1 MGTSRRDFV
10 KLLTSSGIALSVS
23 PLALAQQPD
32 FMVRETFPGR
42 QNFNPAATGAGRIDG
57 VAKVTGSK
65 LYAADFR
72 RSARLAGED
81 LARDAHRH
89 HRRNPHL

>member
-32 FMVRETFPGR
+32 FMARETFPGR
-42 QNFNPAATGAGRIDG
+42 QNFNPAATGAGRIDD
-57 VAKVTGSK
+57 VVWTPVSVI
-65 LYAADFR
+65 
-72 RSARLAGED
+72 
-81 LARDAHRH
+81 
-89 HRRNPHL
+89 